1 MLAYARQI
9 IWEGLADH
17 RWSDGQLQNFES
29 RLQELSLLCD
39 PQKSLRVEQAARN
52 DLFEELHRHP
62 AIVKNW
68 QFGPGFWNRTLPYY
82 FWLTP
87 SGWMYREQVEY
98 HRAFEEQIVPA
109 LDPDAD
115 RIKPWLIH
123 DAGHGGSPLWNHR
136 VLANLLLQSA
146 GWPLIQA
153 AFAQTLNNQTVIACA
168 LERYHQIN
176 GQYPETLD
184 ALSPTFLAVIPF
196 EVTSG
201 QPLKYHRTDDGRFQ
215 LYSIGC
221 NGKDEGGKVVMNP
234 DGKSADINQGDWVWP
249 QYPDD

>member
-1 MLAYARQI
+1 
-9 IWEGLADH
+9 
-17 RWSDGQLQNFES
+17 
-29 RLQELSLLCD
+29 
-39 PQKSLRVEQAARN
+39 
-52 DLFEELHRHP
+52 
-62 AIVKNW
+62 
-68 QFGPGFWNRTLPYY
+68 
-82 FWLTP
+82 
-87 SGWMYREQVEY
+87 
-98 HRAFEEQIVPA
+98 
-109 LDPDAD
+109 
-115 RIKPWLIH
+115 
-123 DAGHGGSPLWNHR
+123 
-136 VLANLLLQSA
+136 
-146 GWPLIQA
+146 
-153 AFAQTLNNQTVIACA
+153 VIACA